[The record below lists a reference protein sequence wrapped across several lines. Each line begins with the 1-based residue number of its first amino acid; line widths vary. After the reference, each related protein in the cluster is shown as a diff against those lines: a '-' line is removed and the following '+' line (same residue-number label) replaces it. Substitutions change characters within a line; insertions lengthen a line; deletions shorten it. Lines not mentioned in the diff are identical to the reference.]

1 MDRRQFL
8 AASASAAAAVGLGL
22 ESDGE
27 AKPGLVARRPYG
39 KSGTQLSI
47 IGFGGIVLMGHDE
60 PSCSR
65 MVAEAVE
72 RGINYFDVAPSYGNG
87 EAEVKLGPA
96 LKPHRKKVFLAC
108 KTGMRDAAGARME
121 LDRSLDRL
129 KTSYLDLYQMHG
141 LTTVDEVN
149 KAFGPGGCMDVFTE
163 AKQSGKVRRL
173 GFSAH
178 SVEAALAALDQFPFD
193 SILFPFNWVAYNH
206 GNFGPQVMA
215 AARKTNVARL
225 ALKAMALGPWP
236 ADADRSA
243 WPKAWYQP
251 VVDPEEQK
259 LAMRF
264 TLSLPVTA
272 VLPPGDIRLFRR
284 AVEVAQSFKPLTA
297 AERADVVKRTA
308 SMTPLFTTRA

>member
-8 AASASAAAAVGLGL
+8 TASAVAAVGLGL
-22 ESDGE
+22 EPVTE
-27 AKPGLVARRPYG
+27 AKPGVIARRPFG
-39 KSGTQLSI
+39 KGGTQLSI
-47 IGFGGIVLMGHDE
+47 VGFGGIVLMGHDDA
-60 PSCSR
+60 SCSR

-72 RGINYFDVAPSYGNG
+72 RGINYFDVAPAYGNG
-87 EAEVKLGPA
+87 EAETKLGPA

-108 KTGMRDAAGARME
+108 KTGMRDAAGAKME

-129 KTSYLDLYQMHG
+129 KTDYLDLYQLHG
-141 LTTVDEVN
+141 LTTVDEVT
-149 KAFGPGGCMDVFTE
+149 KAFGPGGCMEVMTE
-163 AKQSGKVRRL
+163 AKQSGRVHRL

-178 SVEAALAALDQFPFD
+178 SVEAALAAIEQFPFD

-215 AARKTNVARL
+215 AAQKANVARL
-225 ALKAMALGPWP
+225 ALKAMAVGPWP
-236 ADADRSA
+236 ENANKSE

-251 VVDPEEQK
+251 VTDPEDQK
-259 LAMRF
+259 LAVRF

-284 AVEVAQSFKPLTA
+284 AVEIAQEFKPLTA
-297 AERADVVKRTA
+297 AEREKVVKQTA
-308 SMTPLFTTRA
+308 GMTPLFTAKA